1 MKHTYIKKTKC
12 KTLGNKFK
20 SLSNQAIFYS
30 RYIITSSW
38 LIIPFLTISSTRCTC
53 RFLYM
58 GRMELYTIF
67 ITNKI
72 IPLRCII
79 IKPFDCII
87 PCMQNCN
94 KNNVIP
100 KTWLQDSNWKYCE
113 VRSFMTPRSAP
124 LDLQWTINSVLLM
137 SLMIVISLR
146 PPEKHDLVGAVS
158 SSFDLR
164 WTVELRTVH
173 VVEDTN
179 FITIS
184 RNTKSITQDCEQ

>member
-146 PPEKHDLVGAVS
+146 PPEKTRFGGS
-158 SSFDLR
+158 SIIILR
-164 WTVELRTVH
+164 FAMNGRVTVH